1 MALVCANALGSRP
14 GFYEGEVLFLL
25 SDPWVRRCRTHFNC
39 TNRPGLCIR
48 LRLSE
53 KKMGSQVPPLLHVKM
68 RRAMRSHI
76 PAGRKLSRNVQIRLV
91 PLQTFIG
98 VFNRTNETTNGRVY
112 VCVCV
117 VCVCVLIPGCESGH
131 IYNATQYATKMEKKS
146 CLASAA
152 RPRIIIIISHQQ
164 NAESLQ
170 LKKAHSC
177 TYPKSALV

>member
-53 KKMGSQVPPLLHVKM
+53 KKWEARFRHYCTLKCDGPCGHIFLLTGNCHAMYRYVSCRYRHSSVYLTEQTKRRMGACM
-68 RRAMRSHI
+68 
-76 PAGRKLSRNVQIRLV
+76 
-91 PLQTFIG
+91 
-98 VFNRTNETTNGRVY
+98 
-112 VCVCV
+112 CVSAL
-117 VCVCVLIPGCESGH
+117 CVCVLIPGCESGH